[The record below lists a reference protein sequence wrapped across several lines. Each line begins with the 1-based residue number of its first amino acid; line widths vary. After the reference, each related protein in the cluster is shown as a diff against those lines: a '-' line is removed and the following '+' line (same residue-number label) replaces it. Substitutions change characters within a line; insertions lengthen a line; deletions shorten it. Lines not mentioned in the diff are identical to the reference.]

1 MARYFYKIT
10 PTEGESVTTSA
21 HNATISEG
29 FESEWRIFFHHKQLP
44 QQIIRHSTTTNRT
57 INSQTD
63 STENNILDRIFFHE
77 YYPGKERIDMI
88 DKISLEILKIL
99 QEKARIPNVE
109 VSRQVGLAPSA
120 VLERVK
126 KLEKMGVIDGYE
138 INLNPELFDRRLI
151 SFIRVTTEPG
161 KEQIVGD
168 QLLQIPD
175 TQEIHFIS
183 GGDCYLVKLRCKD
196 NAALG
201 DLLQNKIRNIDGV
214 ITTKSETVLSTVKES
229 SRIPLPDSL

>member
-1 MARYFYKIT
+1 
-10 PTEGESVTTSA
+10 
-21 HNATISEG
+21 
-29 FESEWRIFFHHKQLP
+29 
-44 QQIIRHSTTTNRT
+44 
-57 INSQTD
+57 
-63 STENNILDRIFFHE
+63 
-77 YYPGKERIDMI
+77 MI

-126 KLEKMGVIDGYE
+126 KLEKMGIIDGYE
-138 INLNPELFDRRLI
+138 VNLNPEIFDRRLI
-151 SFIRVTTEPG
+151 SFIRVKTLPG
-161 KEQIVGD
+161 KEKSVGD
-168 QLLQIPD
+168 ELLQIPD

-196 NAALG
+196 NEALG
-201 DLLQNKIRNIDGV
+201 ELLQNKIRIIDGV